1 MDVLVGV
8 VHHHGVE
15 LGKAFGQED
24 AGSPLDTTSNAPL
37 FSDRP
42 HRVET
47 ADDRFGVV
55 RHAAIDEHLCGLFAR
70 GGSRA
75 GAAAVIFA
83 AVSAL
88 SV

>member
-1 MDVLVGV
+1 MGV

-24 AGSPLDTTSNAPL
+24 RRVAARYDLECPALL
-37 FSDRP
+37 SDRP

-55 RHAAIDEHLCGLFAR
+55 RHAAIDEHLAGFCGAAI
-70 GGSRA
+70 GAA